1 MRIRNQL
8 LLLVL
13 SILLPAM
20 LASALAVAYVYR
32 EKQDFEERSM
42 SESARA
48 LAFLVQDQ
56 LQFKESVLRTLSHSP
71 SLQRGDLSLFYQ
83 YANSASSSLG
93 NTITLTD
100 ENGRQLFNTRRPL
113 GDAVPPSRHPDID
126 ALMQQQGADKT
137 LVSDLIIGQ
146 ISKQQNFVVQI
157 PVIAN
162 NDRRYFLLMTSHSSR
177 IQEAISKQNFPPS
190 WIVTVVD
197 RKGSILARSHD
208 PQQHI
213 GRTIRQGTRNALAG
227 AQRGIHDSANY
238 DDTPVKVFFHRV
250 ANSDWS
256 VMISVPKSEL
266 RAVPLRAAAF
276 LGGILLLLLGGA
288 VAAAHWFT
296 ARAYRPV
303 ESLGLA
309 AEQLGQ
315 GLEVSYTPQGMQEID
330 AVGKQLVEASL
341 QIRQATQRLEQRVAQ
356 AVAQTE
362 QAQQALQRSQKLE
375 ALGRLTGGIAH
386 EFNNLLQ
393 TLVTALQVAKL
404 ISNQERVQSL
414 LDTCRK
420 AVDRATTLTS
430 KLSAFGRLQESK
442 QITIDLNEQIRV
454 FENLIK
460 SILPSNIELNLQLE
474 DNLWPVTLDTVQL
487 ELALLNIA
495 INARDAMPNGG
506 VFTVKTSQRHMDN
519 PPDGLPAGEY
529 VRICLDD
536 TGQGMSPEVLAK
548 ALDPFFTTKEIG
560 KGSGLGLP
568 QAYGFARQS
577 QGTLVLASQQ
587 GKGTTVE
594 IILPRASETAAES
607 SSSADPV
614 QPHAIHGGSVLFVE
628 DDPLV
633 REAVAPALGNAG
645 FAVRVA
651 ASADEALAML
661 ESDNKVNVLFSDIMM
676 PGQLNGIGL
685 ARTVQERYP
694 DIKVILATGYTDQ
707 LVHQEGITLISKPYE
722 TSEVVRLLQ
731 EAIDAEP
738 GQPS

>member
-32 EKQDFEERSM
+32 EGQEFEESSM

-48 LAFLVQDQ
+48 LALLIQDQ
-56 LQFKESVLRTLSHSP
+56 LQTKEAILRTLSNSP
-71 SLQRGDLSLFYQ
+71 SLQKGDLATFYE
-83 YANSASSSLG
+83 YAKSVSPSPE
-93 NTITLTD
+93 NTIVLTD
-100 ENGRQLFNTRRPL
+100 ESGRQWLNTRRPFGAEL
-113 GDAVPPSRHPDID
+113 PTSRHPDIQ
-126 ALMQQQGADKT
+126 ALMQQHGADNT
-137 LVSDLIIGQ
+137 LVSDLFVGQ
-146 ISKQQNFVVQI
+146 VAKQQDFVVQV
-157 PVIAN
+157 PVTIKN
-162 NDRRYFLLMTSHSSR
+162 GRRYFLSMASHASR
-177 IQEAISKQNFPPS
+177 LQDAISKQNFSSS

-197 RKGSILARSHD
+197 RKGIVLARSRD
-208 PQQHI
+208 PQSHI
-213 GRTIRQGTRNALAG
+213 GRSVRERTRQALAS
-227 AQRGIHDSANY
+227 AYQGIYDSATF
-238 DDTPVKVFFHRV
+238 DDIPVKVFFHRV
-250 ANSDWS
+250 ADSDWS
-256 VMISVPKSEL
+256 VLISVPQKEL
-266 RAVPLRAAAF
+266 RDVPLRAAAF

-288 VAAAHWFT
+288 VVAAQWFT

-303 ESLGLA
+303 EHLGRA

-315 GLEVSYTPQGMQEID
+315 GREVTYTPQGVHEID
-330 AVGKQLVEASL
+330 AVGRQLAESSA
-341 QIRQATQRLEQRVAQ
+341 QIRLSTQLLEQRVAE

-404 ISNQERVQSL
+404 TSNQERVQSL

-420 AVDRATTLTS
+420 AVDRATALTG
-430 KLSAFGRLQESK
+430 KLSAFGRLQESR
-442 QITIDLNEQIRV
+442 QTTIDLNEQIRV

-460 SILPSNIELNLQLE
+460 SVLPSNIELNLQLE

-495 INARDAMPNGG
+495 INARDAMPSGG
-506 VFTVKTSQRHMDN
+506 VFTVKTSQRYMAN
-519 PPDGLPAGEY
+519 LPDSLPAGEY

-536 TGQGMSPEVLAK
+536 TGQGMSSEVLAK
-548 ALDPFFTTKEIG
+548 ALDPFFTTKEVG

-577 QGTLVLASQQ
+577 QGTLILTSRE

-594 IILPRASETAAES
+594 IILPRASGPVTEAAVSTETAL
-607 SSSADPV
+607 
-614 QPHAIHGGSVLFVE
+614 PHVIHNGSVLFVE

-645 FAVRVA
+645 FVVRVA
-651 ASADEALAML
+651 ASADEALVML
-661 ESDNKVNVLFSDIMM
+661 EADNKVDILFSDIMM

-694 DIKVILATGYTDQ
+694 KIKVFLATGYTDQ
-707 LVHQEGITLISKPYE
+707 HVQHEGVTLISKPYE
-722 TSEVVRLLQ
+722 TSEVVRMLQ
-731 EAIDAEP
+731 ESIDGEP
-738 GQPS
+738 GQPA